1 MECVVMA
8 DLAKHEYEQEKF
20 DARWDQYEASLAY
33 EQDVIEQIDK
43 LITDPDW
50 FWEGTGPDGFAK
62 FKLGADHLTEP
73 KLMQAFTDHD
83 FEAVGKHFVRQLEA
97 YVYDQALNNLPGPP

>member
-8 DLAKHEYEQEKF
+8 DLARYEYEQEKF
-20 DARWDQYEASLAY
+20 DAKWDQYESSLQY
-33 EQDVIEQIDK
+33 EQDVIEQMDK
-43 LITDPDW
+43 LINNPDW

-62 FKLGADHLTEP
+62 FKFGADRLAEP
-73 KLMQAFTDHD
+73 DLMQAFTDHD
-83 FEAVGKHFVRQLEA
+83 FETVGKHFVRQLEA

>member
-8 DLAKHEYEQEKF
+8 DLARYEYEQEKF
-20 DARWDQYEASLAY
+20 DARWDQYESSLQY
-33 EQDVIEQIDK
+33 EQDVIEQMDK
-43 LITDPDW
+43 LINNPDW

-62 FKLGADHLTEP
+62 FKFGADRLAEP
-73 KLMQAFTDHD
+73 DLMQAFTDHD
-83 FEAVGKHFVRQLEA
+83 FETVGKHFVRQLEA

>member
-8 DLAKHEYEQEKF
+8 DLARYEYEQEKF
-20 DARWDQYEASLAY
+20 DAKWDQYEASLEY
-33 EQDVIEQIDK
+33 EQDVIKQMDK
-43 LITDPDW
+43 LINNPDW

-62 FKLGADHLTEP
+62 FKFGPDRLAEP
-73 KLMQAFTDHD
+73 DLMQAFTDHD
-83 FEAVGKHFVRQLEA
+83 FETVGKHFVRQLEA